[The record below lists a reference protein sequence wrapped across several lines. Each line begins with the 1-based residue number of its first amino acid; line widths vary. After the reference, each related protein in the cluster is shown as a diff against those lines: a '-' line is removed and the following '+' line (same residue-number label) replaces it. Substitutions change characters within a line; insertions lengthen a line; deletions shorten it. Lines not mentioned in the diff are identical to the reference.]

1 MKLVKVLIPFHMSAT
16 NTDHIPNDEIE
27 VTDEQ
32 LAKIKAINVNMVEV
46 LGEVEESKPK
56 PKKKAKA
63 E

>member
-16 NTDHIPNDEIE
+16 NTDHIPNDEIK

-32 LAKIKAINVNMVEV
+32 LAKIRAVNVNMVEV
-46 LGEVEESKPK
+46 LGDVEEPK